1 LLDVTVAQQQG
12 EQVSVIIKVLIA
24 FMLLNQYLV
33 KRQWEEK

>member
-1 LLDVTVAQQQG
+1 LFGVRVAQQQG
-12 EQVSVIIKVLIA
+12 EQVGVIIKVLIA